1 MRSANVFPEIDN
13 TVTPL
18 GYPLAIKFFTIFG
31 LDEFWS
37 SKAIGLL
44 AFACILFFTWKK
56 KFYFKESIILCSLFS
71 FVSIF
76 SYTMSE
82 TLILPFVFL
91 YLWFGRNV
99 IIGKYNFLYS
109 ILFLTLSLIALYNI
123 RYSGLFFIGSC
134 FVFGVWNWKKNY
146 GKAFVISSVIGLA
159 YVLFY
164 KIFFID
170 YFNTTYIQQFL
181 EMGLHPTK
189 KLLVELFQG
198 LTTSFNPFIHIANPA
213 GGIINFGIYGLG
225 LITIAIIIFIFMKF
239 RLSETEKFFVFVSVF
254 CIFSSYFIQYFY
266 SVDGLDYRL
275 LSPFLLPI
283 WLVFFKKLYS
293 FFGQKT
299 YSIAF
304 LSLMTGFVFTWLSK
318 GDYLENRKNVKTYLQ
333 TENLTDK
340 KIVIYTD
347 IKENVPEQIQIVEL
361 ISSVNPKIYI
371 SHNPKDTLQ
380 TNVLTAYK
388 IGKKLKISKNKMQ

>member
-1 MRSANVFPEIDN
+1 M
-13 TVTPL
+13 
-18 GYPLAIKFFTIFG
+18 
-31 LDEFWS
+31 
-37 SKAIGLL
+37 
-44 AFACILFFTWKK
+44 
-56 KFYFKESIILCSLFS
+56 
-71 FVSIF
+71 
-76 SYTMSE
+76 
-82 TLILPFVFL
+82 
-91 YLWFGRNV
+91 
-99 IIGKYNFLYS
+99 
-109 ILFLTLSLIALYNI
+109 
-123 RYSGLFFIGSC
+123 
-134 FVFGVWNWKKNY
+134 
-146 GKAFVISSVIGLA
+146 
-159 YVLFY
+159 
-164 KIFFID
+164 
-170 YFNTTYIQQFL
+170 
-181 EMGLHPTK
+181 
-189 KLLVELFQG
+189 VELFKG

-266 SVDGLDYRL
+266 SVDALDYRL

-347 IKENVPEQIQIVEL
+347 IKENVPEQIQIAEL